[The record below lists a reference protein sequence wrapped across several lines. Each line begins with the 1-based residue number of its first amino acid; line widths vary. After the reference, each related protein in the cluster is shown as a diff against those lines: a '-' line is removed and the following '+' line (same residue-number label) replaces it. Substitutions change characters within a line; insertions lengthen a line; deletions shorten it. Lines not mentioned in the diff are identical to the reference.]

1 MPDLEA
7 LYAEAHDLNRR
18 ADAARKLGDRPLAA
32 SLAAEAHGVC
42 QEIRD
47 LEEAMRGEPA
57 YACSDRMC
65 GAGDCP
71 TCHPELRNSI
81 A

>member
-1 MPDLEA
+1 MPTLEDLSE
-7 LYAEAHDLNRR
+7 EFHNLNSR
-18 ADAARKLGDRPLAA
+18 ADEARKNGDRSLAA
-32 SLAAEAHGVC
+32 SLAAEAHAVC

-71 TCHPELRNSI
+71 TCHPELRN
-81 A
+81 ATA

>member
-1 MPDLEA
+1 MSDLDTLKEERA
-7 LYAEAHDLNRR
+7 SLSRLAEDARNR
-18 ADAARKLGDRPLAA
+18 GDRPLAA